1 MTRPRTLD
9 YDVAVVGASV
19 AGLRAAG
26 LLAAAGR
33 RVAVFD
39 ARRAPGH
46 PERTWIVTR
55 QIAPVLGFTPDEAV
69 VHETDVMRLASAAA
83 TRDVRLDPPDL
94 IVERSKL
101 LPLLADRAAADGAA
115 LHTGHRV
122 ESFRAA
128 DGAIELG
135 VRPVGGD
142 RRRTVRV
149 RHLIGADGVRSD
161 VAAAFGAAPL
171 PAVPI
176 VQARVRLP
184 GGWDPAVTAVWFEPE
199 ATSFFYW
206 LIPEST
212 ETGVAGLVA
221 DRPAGSR
228 AALERFLERHG
239 LGPLDY
245 QAAVIPLYR
254 PRRRIAWR
262 LEGGGR
268 VLLVGDAAGHV
279 KVTTVGGV
287 VSGLWG
293 ARAAASA
300 LLSGR
305 SYRKELAG
313 LHRELYVHHLIRRA
327 MSRFGAA
334 DYDRLLGVLN
344 RPLERF
350 LARENR
356 DTVAPNLVRLL
367 AAQPRL
373 LTVGLRAL
381 LPGSR
386 PGAGRAA
393 EAPRRAPSEYAP
405 ASGD

>member
-1 MTRPRTLD
+1 MTRAATLD
-9 YDVAVVGASV
+9 YDAAVVGASV
-19 AGLRAAG
+19 AGLRVAG

-33 RVAVFD
+33 SVAVFD
-39 ARRAPGH
+39 ARRALGH
-46 PERTWIVTR
+46 PERIWIVTR
-55 QIAPVLGFTPDEAV
+55 QIDPVLGFKPDEAV
-69 VHETDVMRLASAAA
+69 VHETDVMRLASAGA

-101 LPLLADRAAADGAA
+101 LPLLARRAATAGVA
-115 LHTGHRV
+115 LHTGQRV
-122 ESFRAA
+122 ETFRAT
-128 DGAIELG
+128 DGVIDLG
-135 VRPVGGD
+135 VRTVGGCRT
-142 RRRTVRV
+142 RRVRV
-149 RHLIGADGVRSD
+149 RYLIGADGVRSD
-161 VAAAFGAAPL
+161 VASAFGSAAL

-199 ATSFFYW
+199 TTSFFYW
-206 LIPEST
+206 LIPECD

-221 DRPAGSR
+221 DRPRGSR
-228 AALERFLERHG
+228 EALDRFLGRHG
-239 LGPLDY
+239 LDPLDY

-254 PRRRIAWR
+254 PGRRIAWR
-262 LEGGGR
+262 LGGGAR

-300 LLSGR
+300 LLSRR
-305 SYRKELAG
+305 SYRRAVAG
-313 LHRELYVHHLIRRA
+313 LHRELYVHHLIRRTMA
-327 MSRFGAA
+327 RFGVA
-334 DYDRLLGVLN
+334 DYDRLLGVLD

-356 DTVAPNLVRLL
+356 DTVAPNLLRLL

-373 LTVGLRAL
+373 LTIGLGAL
-381 LPGSR
+381 LPGR
-386 PGAGRAA
+386 PA
-393 EAPRRAPSEYAP
+393 APRPAGPGRRTPSKYAP